1 MEGKKLK
8 GWSLFDQR
16 GKFFHVETETALS
29 QTAVMTLKPGED
41 GGEEP
46 DGHPGDQV
54 LFVAE
59 GEVLIMT
66 AHEEMR
72 AKAGSVVVIPPR
84 TRHRVRNTGS
94 TPALLLNVY
103 TPPAY

>member
-1 MEGKKLK
+1 MAKLS
-8 GWSLFDQR
+8 GWSLFDKR
-16 GKFFHVETETALS
+16 GRFFEVETESPLS
-29 QTAVMTLKPGED
+29 QTAVMTLAPGED

-46 DGHPGDQV
+46 EGHPGDQMM
-54 LFVAE
+54 FVAE
-59 GEVLIMT
+59 GEVTIMT

-72 AKAGSVVVIPPR
+72 AKAGTVVVIPPR
-84 TRHRVRNTGS
+84 TPHRVRNIGQ

>member
-1 MEGKKLK
+1 MAKLA
-8 GWSLFDQR
+8 GWSLLDRR
-16 GKFFHVETETALS
+16 GRFFHVETETELS
-29 QTAVMTLKPGED
+29 QTAAMTLAPGED

-46 DGHPGDQV
+46 EGHPGDQV

-59 GEVLIMT
+59 GEVTVMT

-72 AKAGSVVVIPPR
+72 AKAGTVVVIPPR
-84 TRHRVRNTGS
+84 TPHRVRNVGL
-94 TPALLLNVY
+94 TPALLLCVY

>member
-1 MEGKKLK
+1 MGKLK
-8 GWSLFDQR
+8 GWSLFERR
-16 GKFFHVETETALS
+16 GRFFHVETETELS
-29 QTAVMTLKPGED
+29 QTAVMSLQPGED

-66 AHEEMR
+66 ANEEMR

-84 TRHRVRNTGS
+84 TRHRVRNIGTL
-94 TPALLLNVY
+94 PALLLNVY

>member
-1 MEGKKLK
+1 MARLL
-8 GWSLFDQR
+8 GWRLFERR
-16 GKFFHVETETALS
+16 GRFFHVETETAHS
-29 QTAVMTLKPGED
+29 QTAVMTLLPGED

-46 DGHPGDQV
+46 GGHPGDQV

-59 GEVLIMT
+59 GEVVVMT
-66 AHEEMR
+66 ADEEMR
-72 AKAGSVVVIPPR
+72 ARAGTVVVIPPR
-84 TRHRVRNTGS
+84 TPHRVRNVGS